1 MLAAGE
7 LVRPT
12 FEWCPPSAGT
22 DGPMAVELAASA
34 GLVLD
39 PWQRYA
45 VDRILAI
52 DERGMPA
59 AFEAAVIVPRQ
70 NGKGS
75 ILEALSLHWLM
86 VEQSSLVLHTA
97 HEFKTASEAFRRI
110 RGLLNGAGDLAG
122 EVDRILTGAGSE
134 AIELIDG
141 PRLRFVARS
150 KGSGRGFTAVKIILD
165 EAYAVE
171 AEEMAA
177 LLPTLATQP
186 AAQIVYT
193 SSAGMASSDH
203 LRSVRDR
210 GRAGGDPALCWL
222 EWGGVA
228 QCPPRCAHA
237 LDDQDCALNDRTL
250 WRGANPGA
258 ASGRT
263 PMAFLEKAR
272 RSMTP
277 EAWGREFLGIWDE
290 PDSAAEVTIPL
301 PAWDARAD
309 ATSRIEGQRVIAVEV
324 ATDAGSAAIAGAGYR
339 PDGGEHLALVDH
351 RPGTSWAVPR
361 VVQLLGRRDVGAVV
375 VDPGAP
381 GAMLLP
387 DLKRAGLTVRDE
399 GNPAGEIVLMTTR
412 DAGAAAGMLKARTTG
427 DQPTAWHRGD
437 QLVRDALAAA
447 GRRPIG
453 NGGWG
458 FDRRGED
465 DITPIVA
472 VAEALWGL
480 VVGALPE
487 VSVFVGDDD
496 PREVGEVGSEAGGR
510 DPEYPNQFHVE
521 PPRRDDDGDELVAD
535 DEGDGDDVALWIG

>member
-1 MLAAGE
+1 MRAGVAE

-12 FEWCPPSAGT
+12 FEWCPPSVDT
-22 DGPMAVELAASA
+22 DGPAAAELAASA
-34 GLVLD
+34 GLHLD

-45 VDRILAI
+45 VDRILAV
-52 DERGMPA
+52 DERGLPA

-75 ILEALSLHWLM
+75 ILEALTLHWLM
-86 VEQSSLVLHTA
+86 VEEASLVLHTA

-110 RGLLNGAGDLAG
+110 RGLLNGSDDLAG
-122 EVDRILTGAGSE
+122 EVDRVLTGAGSE
-134 AIELIDG
+134 AVELVSG

-228 QCPPRCAHA
+228 QCPPKCDHDRDGEH
-237 LDDQDCALNDRTL
+237 CALNDRAL
-250 WRGANPGA
+250 WRNANPGTA
-258 ASGRT
+258 TGRT
-263 PMAFLEKAR
+263 TMAFLGKAR

-277 EAWGREFLGIWDE
+277 EAWAREFLGVWDE
-290 PDSAAEVTIPL
+290 PAAAVDTIPL
-301 PAWDARAD
+301 TGWDARTDPAS
-309 ATSRIEGQRVIAVEV
+309 TIVGQRVIAVEV
-324 ATDAGSAAIAGAGYR
+324 ATDASSSAIAGAGLR
-339 PDGGEHLALVDH
+339 ADGGEHLALVDH
-351 RPGTSWAVPR
+351 RRGTSWAVPR
-361 VVQLLGRRDVGAVV
+361 VLELLERPDVAVVV

-387 DLKRAGLTVRDE
+387 DLRAAGLRVRTEAD
-399 GNPAGEIVLMTTR
+399 PSGELALMSTR
-412 DAGAAAGMLKARTTG
+412 DAGAAAGMLRARVAG
-427 DQPTAWHRGD
+427 DAPSAWHRGD
-437 QLVRDALAAA
+437 PILHDALAAA

-458 FDRRGED
+458 FDRRGD
-465 DITPIVA
+465 ADITPIVA

-480 VVGALPE
+480 VTGVLPE
-487 VSVFVGDDD
+487 VSLFVGDDPSSPEAEAD
-496 PREVGEVGSEAGGR
+496 EVSVVDEDFPWLHREVPEDDDLVVDDEPAGGG
-510 DPEYPNQFHVE
+510 V
-521 PPRRDDDGDELVAD
+521 
-535 DEGDGDDVALWIG
+535 WIG